1 MDLIEKTIE
10 KQNASLEELIDCLE
24 KVKENKN
31 VVVVKFDGE
40 RERDWY
46 TILILFSNGG
56 REMIR
61 EDGSDLKSTL
71 IKVLSR
77 YIGK

>member
-1 MDLIEKTIE
+1 MDLIQKTIE
-10 KQNASLEELIDCLE
+10 KQNPSFEELIDCLE

-31 VVVVKFDGE
+31 VAVVKFDGE

-46 TILILFSNGG
+46 TILILFPNGG

-61 EDGSDLKSTL
+61 EDGSDLKSAL